1 MAVDQFSVTPPP
13 SSHPII
19 TKYFSRGECI
29 NLILIVYETYYKESQ
44 KSDKQNVS
52 GTGLAGH
59 L

>member
-13 SSHPII
+13 PII
-19 TKYFSRGECI
+19 TKYFSKGECI

-59 L
+59 LW